1 MEGLVIA
8 EALGL
13 IGYAGLG
20 ADGAD
25 DDLFIRE
32 LIDALGENSL
42 GQTGQ
47 RVLQFLYYS
56 AHVSL
61 RKGA

>member
-1 MEGLVIA
+1 MKGLIIA
-8 EALGL
+8 KALGL

-42 GQTGQ
+42 
-47 RVLQFLYYS
+47 
-56 AHVSL
+56 
-61 RKGA
+61 

>member
-32 LIDALGENSL
+32 LIDALGETAFDRPGSE
-42 GQTGQ
+42 
-47 RVLQFLYYS
+47 RS
-56 AHVSL
+56 SS
-61 RKGA
+61 